1 MHRNQTLYTF
11 LVDKIPELTDKWYNS
26 LNKCDEKGIYSSTDP
41 TVIKQ
46 LKEQHDEFQFHFCE
60 VFLLSQRDFNDR
72 FHPWIKKVAQDV
84 KYQHTPLHLVVREF
98 MKNREL
104 YFTLLDE
111 YISNH
116 QEEVTEQLAR
126 AWEHAITSTF
136 DDIIF
141 AFSQESHHAA
151 QIRLEAQRE
160 LINELSTPIIH
171 LNGHSALLPLVG
183 TIDDERAKM
192 ILENVLE
199 QCTKTQIAKLYI
211 DLSGVVIVN
220 RIVGHQL
227 FQLIDSL
234 RLVGTETILCGIRE
248 EVAKGAIRLGMIF
261 EGIEIRSSLSQALAF
276 QS

>member
-26 LNKCDEKGIYSSTDP
+26 LSKCGDEGIYSSTDP
-41 TVIKQ
+41 IVIKQ
-46 LKEQHDEFQFHFCE
+46 LKEQHDEFQLHFCE
-60 VFLLSQRDFNDR
+60 VFLLSQRDFNER
-72 FHPWIKKVAQDV
+72 FRPWIKKVAQDV

-104 YFTLLDE
+104 YFILLDE

-116 QEEVTEQLAR
+116 KEDVTEPLAR
-126 AWEHAITSTF
+126 VWEHVITSTF

-141 AFSQESHHAA
+141 AFSQESHQAA
-151 QIRLEAQRE
+151 QIRLEAQQE

-171 LNGHSALLPLVG
+171 LKGHNALLPLVG

-192 ILENVLE
+192 ILDNVLE
-199 QCTKTQIAKLYI
+199 QCTKTQISKLYI

-248 EVAKGAIRLGMIF
+248 EIAKGAIRLGMAF
-261 EGIEIRSSLSQALAF
+261 EGIDIKSSLSQALES